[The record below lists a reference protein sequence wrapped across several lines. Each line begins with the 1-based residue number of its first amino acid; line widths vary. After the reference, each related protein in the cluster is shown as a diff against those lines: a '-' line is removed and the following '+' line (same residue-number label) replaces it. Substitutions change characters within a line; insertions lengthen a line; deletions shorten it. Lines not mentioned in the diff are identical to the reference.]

1 MRTRTLPAAALA
13 IGLTGALTIS
23 AAPAQ
28 AAVPAAA
35 GPIHGCAL
43 LGAAKASKILGSPA
57 HATHETNTK
66 GPAPLELNR
75 GCIWAFSDNYFG
87 YNVNTFKSAA
97 TAKSVY
103 NQMKTATLESTL
115 SDILQGSGNVKVK
128 GYPGFVRVHQVFP
141 ALNEPPIVKD
151 CIYNVVVRKGATLFV
166 TSFAADNLESTAM
179 LLAAAKVIVPRM

>member
-1 MRTRTLPAAALA
+1 MNAKTRSAATLAV
-13 IGLTGALTIS
+13 GLTAALTIG

-28 AAVPAAA
+28 AAAPAAA

-57 HATHETNTK
+57 HKTHETNTK
-66 GPAPLELNR
+66 GPAPLRLNR

-97 TAKSVY
+97 TAKSVF

-115 SDILQGSGNVKVK
+115 NDVLQGSGNVKVK

-141 ALNEPPIVKD
+141 GLNEAPILKD
-151 CIYNVVVRKGATLFV
+151 CIYNVVVRKGTTLFV
-166 TSFAADNLESTAM
+166 TSYATDSLESTAM